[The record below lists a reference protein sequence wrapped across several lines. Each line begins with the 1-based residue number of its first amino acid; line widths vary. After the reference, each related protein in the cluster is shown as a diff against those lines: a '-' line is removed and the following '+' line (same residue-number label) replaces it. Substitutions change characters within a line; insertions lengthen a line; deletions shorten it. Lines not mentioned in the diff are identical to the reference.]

1 MFSFIRQYSVFY
13 FFPARWLSNR
23 IHVEPRNAVM
33 PAEFQNIRRSVET
46 VRGRSYRRGIHRNV
60 RKIRH
65 DEEPTADKRGVLA
78 GFVLFLSG
86 IKRRGLFIP
95 LIVIFVIRIDD
106 GKFGNGI
113 YFRNLPR
120 KYFVNG

>member
-1 MFSFIRQYSVFY
+1 MYLTY
-13 FFPARWLSNR
+13 FKR
-23 IHVEPRNAVM
+23 
-33 PAEFQNIRRSVET
+33 EFAKKHGNC
-46 VRGRSYRRGIHRNV
+46 
-60 RKIRH
+60 
-65 DEEPTADKRGVLA
+65 GVLA

-120 KYFVNG
+120 KHFVNG